1 MLHHFCRVRSEYHI
15 LSSHGIHCSPSAN
28 FSSKLAAP
36 DFACVGC
43 QVTTLMSAAKPIT
56 NTVGIALVVFSIY
69 GILGM
74 QFLLGRMGSCSDPI
88 VWRKEECTGVDA
100 GGVPL
105 IWKTHP
111 VNFDNLYRA
120 IVAMFILATQDDW
133 QGHMVTTQSYPPALC
148 RISIPFLLLL

>member
-1 MLHHFCRVRSEYHI
+1 
-15 LSSHGIHCSPSAN
+15 
-28 FSSKLAAP
+28 
-36 DFACVGC
+36 
-43 QVTTLMSAAKPIT
+43 MSAAKPIS

-88 VWRKEECTGVDA
+88 VWHKEECAGVDSA
-100 GGVPL
+100 GVPL

-133 QGHMVTTQSYPPALC
+133 QGHMVTPQPASSIHAPPPAVSMPSTTVF
-148 RISIPFLLLL
+148 IG